1 MQRSP
6 AQVPLPSDV
15 PTTRDPAPHG
25 AAGALR
31 VLWVTD
37 DWGASFRYR
46 CAHGA
51 EQLRAEG
58 IAANVMHVGDPRLT
72 AALPAYSVV
81 VLFRLQWS
89 ARVEAL
95 VAAIRRQGATPVFE
109 IDDLIFDPG
118 FEPLLGFLR
127 DLPRASQREYR
138 ERFRRLRRTFD
149 ACDAF
154 LGSTPALV
162 DAARAL
168 GRTDVL
174 LHPNLVPP
182 AYERLARWL
191 SHRGRLAPPTIAYL
205 SGSNTHDRDLAVVS
219 GPLARVLETHR
230 TARVMVCG
238 FVELPPALQPFA
250 ARIVQ
255 VPYQDWRVYPWAVAG
270 CAVTLAPMAVVNA
283 FAHAK
288 SALKFFEPGI
298 FGVPVVA
305 TPTAAFRDAVVDGT
319 TGFLA
324 DGPDEWE
331 DRIRR
336 ALDPVVG
343 RTVGRRARAA
353 VQSAHTHAAYRGRLA
368 ELLRPL
374 AGRSVGPEP
383 PAASLEPADH
393 ATDATPP
400 PGRLEYAR
408 RAWSLVRGRAPAEPP
423 VCPGVPHVE
432 PVAPEPF
439 ERLLHAVDVGG
450 ASRVSATTRVLRHVV
465 REGAGWRA
473 WTPGASTEVLGDGRF
488 RARDADPS
496 LVSPAIDVD
505 GTAFRWL
512 VVRMTVESDAPSSRA
527 QLFWSGGG
535 RGFAETASASW
546 AVEADGA
553 PHTWVIDLHDTAWPQ
568 AGRVTAL
575 RLDPLDRPGTI
586 ALASLCLIADLAQL
600 DGDDA
605 AAVLAARHL
614 RGRGVRVGAADV
626 PLADDARI
634 LAHTPDVA
642 AGTLDFALT
651 DDVTQ
656 LPALSRLLRP
666 GGALLAIGTSEP
678 DLDPPDLEL
687 VERAPGAVL
696 RRRRAG
702 DDTRRPRV
710 ERPVDVVVPIYN
722 ARDEVVACLESVL
735 RHARGDVRLVPV
747 DDASTDRELVAWL
760 DDLARLE
767 PQVRLLRNPENLGF
781 VGTANHGMREAG
793 ERDVLL
799 LNSDTVVSE
808 GFLDGLQ
815 AAAYAD
821 ERPCIVSP
829 LSNNATI
836 VSVPEF
842 CGENRLPDGYGLDEM
857 AALVASSSLHLRPE
871 LPTAHG
877 FCMYLPAAILA
888 AVGTFDQAHFG
899 RGFGEENDLCERARA
914 AGFRCRL
921 ADDVYVWHAGGASFG
936 AAAELLKREHY
947 DTLRALHPDYFP
959 RIARFI
965 EENPIAPVQAT
976 VDLALR
982 RRAVDVPAL
991 LCVLHA
997 SFDVPGGGT
1006 EHHVRDLVQALR
1018 LPRVV
1023 VAAPQSD
1030 GIHLTEIFDGRLD
1043 QGIRYRIPL
1052 AEAPARFMLERP
1064 EMEDAL
1070 RAIVRVFG
1078 VGAVHL
1084 HQVCSWPVRLWRILA
1099 EAGIPYVATF
1109 QDFYPAC
1116 PNVNLFDVPS
1126 DRLCCLGEDGCRPD
1140 VATCLGN
1147 AFRTFGLT
1155 PPDDAPGYLARHR
1168 AEFQGLLGGAARVF
1182 FPAVRTRDIVARFQ
1196 PLDPERSMVVPHG
1209 YLEPSRRARPQ
1220 ARRRPLNVALLGEV
1234 SYPIKGARNYLP
1246 LIERTRDLPLVWHV
1260 FGEAERFGFA
1270 DTLRALGLKSRL
1282 VLHGWYQRDVIFER
1296 LAAAEIDLVVFLPP
1310 WPETFSYTLSEA
1322 IIAGVPVI
1330 VSDQG
1335 ALPERVRADGVGV
1348 VVRTVD
1354 EAVAALERLVAN
1366 PDELDGYVAAAQRF
1380 RHRSVAEM
1388 ADVYRPIYA
1397 DLLAAAPAPAPLD
1410 VAARRTLA
1418 TFHAGAVVPA
1428 PPPAAATP
1436 PPLPHYDRRWYPYYR
1451 RIAHLVPER
1460 VRRWGREQVV
1470 SRWWR
1475 TVRAHRFAAGA
1486 GTPNGIELVRSGG
1499 GGAVFRA
1506 VNDDPSFVLEVAPF
1520 RSREVRVIRFS
1531 MRYEARGATFA
1542 QLYWSHGSG
1551 EGFSEDKSLCIP
1563 LIDGGG
1569 DWREYTV
1576 VIDQSDRRATWDAG
1590 DEIHHL
1596 RFDPINARGTV
1607 ELAELRLCA
1616 PN

>member
-1 MQRSP
+1 MQGSR

-15 PTTRDPAPHG
+15 PTTSETPPRE

-37 DWGASFRYR
+37 DWGASYRYR

-58 IAANVMHVGDPRLT
+58 IAANVMHLGDARLFDV
-72 AALPAYSVV
+72 LPAYSVV
-81 VLFRLQWS
+81 VLFRVPWS
-89 ARVEAL
+89 GRVERL
-95 VAAIRRQGATPVFE
+95 LAAIRRQGATPVFE

-138 ERFRRLRRTFD
+138 ERFQRLRRTFD
-149 ACDAF
+149 ACDVF

-168 GRTDVL
+168 GRRDVL

-191 SHRGRLAPPTIAYL
+191 SRRGRVSPPTIAYL
-205 SGSNTHDRDLAVVS
+205 SGSNTHDRDLAVV
-219 GPLARVLETHR
+219 GDALARVLASEGR
-230 TARVMVCG
+230 ARVLVCG
-238 FVELPPALQPFA
+238 FVDLPPALRPFA
-250 ARIVQ
+250 SRIVQ

-270 CAVTLAPMAVVNA
+270 CAVTLAPMAVTNA
-283 FAHAK
+283 FADAK
-288 SALKFFEPGI
+288 SVLKFFEPGV

-305 TPTAAFRDAVVDGT
+305 TPTAPFREAIVDGT

-324 DGPDEWE
+324 DDAGAWE

-336 ALDPVVG
+336 ALDP
-343 RTVGRRARAA
+343 TVGRLVGRQARARVLA
-353 VQSAHTHAAYRGRLA
+353 AHTHAAHRGRLA
-368 ELLRPL
+368 NLLCPL
-374 AGRSVGPEP
+374 AGRSSGAA
-383 PAASLEPADH
+383 PAPASLEPADH
-393 ATDATPP
+393 AADAAPP
-400 PGRLEYAR
+400 PKTLEHAR
-408 RAWSLVRGRAPAEPP
+408 RAWSLLRGRAPADPPSRPP
-423 VCPGVPHVE
+423 VPRVQ

-439 ERLLHAVDVGG
+439 ERLLREVDAAG
-450 ASRVSATTRVLRHVV
+450 ARRVSETMRVVQHLV
-465 REGAGWRA
+465 RDGAGWRT
-473 WTPGASTEVLGDGRF
+473 WSPGASTEVLADGRF

-496 LVSPAIDVD
+496 VVSPRVDVASA
-505 GTAFRWL
+505 AFRWL
-512 VVRMTVESDAPSSRA
+512 VVGMGVESDAPAPRA
-527 QLFWSGGG
+527 QLFWDAGN
-535 RGFAETASASW
+535 GFAEATSASW

-553 PHTWVIDLHDTAWPQ
+553 MRTWVIDLHDTPWGD
-568 AGRVTAL
+568 AGRITAL

-586 ALASLCLIADLAQL
+586 ALESLALLGDLAQL
-600 DGDDA
+600 DGDDP

-614 RGRGVRVGAADV
+614 RGRGIRVGAASV
-626 PLADDARI
+626 TLPADAVLLTSQPEI
-634 LAHTPDVA
+634 PPA
-642 AGTLDFALT
+642 TLDFALT
-651 DDVTQ
+651 DDATQ
-656 LPALSRLLRP
+656 VAALSRLLRP
-666 GGALLAIGTSEP
+666 DGVLLAVGTSP
-678 DLDPPDLEL
+678 DDAADLDV
-687 VERAPGAVL
+687 VERAPDVALL
-696 RRRRAG
+696 RRRPG
-702 DDTRRPRV
+702 DEDGRPRV
-710 ERPVDVVVPIYN
+710 DRPVDVVVPIHN

-735 RHARGDVRLVPV
+735 RHARGDWRLVPV

-760 DDLARLE
+760 DDLARRE
-767 PQVRLLRNPENLGF
+767 PQVRLLRNRENLGF

-793 ERDVLL
+793 DRDVLL

-808 GFLDGLQ
+808 GFLAGLQ
-815 AAAYAD
+815 AVAYAD
-821 ERPCIVSP
+821 ERPAIVSP

-842 CGENRLPDGYGLDEM
+842 CGENPLPDGYTIDAL
-857 AALVASSSLHLRPE
+857 AAAVASNSLRMRPE

-877 FCMYLPAAILA
+877 FCMYVPAAVIA
-888 AVGTFDQAHFG
+888 AIGTFDQAHFG

-947 DTLRALHPDYFP
+947 ETLRALHPDYFP
-959 RIARFI
+959 RIARFV
-965 EENPIAPVQAT
+965 ETNPLAPVQAT

-982 RRAVDVPAL
+982 RRSVDVPAL

-1043 QGIRYRIPL
+1043 RAVRYRIPL

-1064 EMEDAL
+1064 EMEEAL
-1070 RAIVRVFG
+1070 RTIVRVFG
-1078 VGAVHL
+1078 IGAVHL

-1099 EAGIPYVATF
+1099 EAGVPYVATF

-1126 DRLCCLGEDGCRPD
+1126 DRLCCLGDGDDRPG
-1140 VATCLGN
+1140 VASCLGN

-1155 PPDDAPGYLARHR
+1155 PPADPPGYLARHR
-1168 AEFQGLLGGAARVF
+1168 AEFQHLLGGAARVF
-1182 FPAVRTRDIVARFQ
+1182 FPAVATRDIVARFQ
-1196 PLDPERSMVVPHG
+1196 PLDPSRSMVVPHG

-1234 SYPIKGARNYLP
+1234 SYPIKGSRNYLP
-1246 LIERTRDLPLVWHV
+1246 LIERTRDLPVVWHV

-1296 LAAAEIDLVVFLPP
+1296 LAAADIDLVVFLPP

-1322 IIAGVPVI
+1322 LIAGVPVI
-1330 VSDQG
+1330 VSEQG

-1354 EAVAALERLVAN
+1354 DAEAALRRLVAQ
-1366 PDELDGYVAAAQRF
+1366 PDELDGLIAAAQRF

-1397 DLLAAAPAPAPLD
+1397 ELLAAAPAPAVPDLTT
-1410 VAARRTLA
+1410 RRTLA
-1418 TFHAGAVVPA
+1418 EFHADAVAPA
-1428 PPPAAATP
+1428 ALPVAATP

-1451 RIAHLVPER
+1451 RIAHLVPDR
-1460 VRRWGREQVV
+1460 LRRWGREQVV

-1475 TVRAHRFAAGA
+1475 TVRAHRFAG
-1486 GTPNGIELVRSGG
+1486 GGDTSHGIELVRAGG
-1499 GGAVFRA
+1499 GGATFRA
-1506 VNDDPSFVLEVAPF
+1506 VSDDPSFVIDVAPF
-1520 RSREVRVIRFS
+1520 RSRDVRVIRFS
-1531 MRYEARGATFA
+1531 MRHEARGATFA

-1551 EGFSEDKSLCIP
+1551 EAFSEDKSLCIP
-1563 LIDGGG
+1563 LVIGDDG
-1569 DWREYTV
+1569 WREYTV

-1616 PN
+1616 PGS

>member
-6 AQVPLPSDV
+6 AQIPLPSDV
-15 PTTRDPAPHG
+15 PPASDPAPH
-25 AAGALR
+25 AAGPLR

-37 DWGASFRYR
+37 DWGASYRYR

-58 IAANVMHVGDPRLT
+58 IPANVMHVGDRRLL

-81 VLFRLQWS
+81 VLFRLQWN

-95 VAAIRRQGATPVFE
+95 LAAIRRQGATPVFE

-118 FEPLLGFLR
+118 FEPLLAFLR

-149 ACDAF
+149 ACDLF

-191 SHRGRLAPPTIAYL
+191 SRRGRMTPPTIAYL

-219 GPLARVLETHR
+219 DALARVLTSER
-230 TARVMVCG
+230 DARVLVCG
-238 FVELPPALQPFA
+238 FVDLPDALRPFA
-250 ARIVQ
+250 SRIVQ

-283 FAHAK
+283 FADAK

-298 FGVPVVA
+298 LGVPVVA
-305 TPTAAFRDAVVDGT
+305 TPTAPFREAIVDGT

-324 DGPDEWE
+324 GDPEAWE

-336 ALDPVVG
+336 ALDPTVG
-343 RTVGRRARAA
+343 PLVGRRARAA
-353 VQSAHTHAAYRGRLA
+353 VQAAHTHAAHRGRLA
-368 ELLRPL
+368 ELLRPI
-374 AGRSVGPEP
+374 AGRSVDPEP
-383 PAASLEPADH
+383 TPGSLEPADH
-393 ATDATPP
+393 ATGAPPP

-408 RAWSLVRGRAPAEPP
+408 RAWSLVRGRAPSEPP
-423 VCPGVPHVE
+423 ARPGVPQVQ
-432 PVAPEPF
+432 PVAASAC
-439 ERLLHAVDVGG
+439 ERLLRDVDAEGP
-450 ASRVSATTRVLRHVV
+450 SRISATRRVVQHLV
-465 REGAGWRA
+465 RDRAGWRT
-473 WTPGASTEVLGDGRF
+473 WSPGASVGVAGDGRYV
-488 RARDADPS
+488 ARDADPS
-496 LVSPAIDVD
+496 LLSPVVDVE
-505 GTAFRWL
+505 TASFRWL
-512 VVRMTVESDAPSSRA
+512 VVRMAVAADAPAPRA

-535 RGFAETASASW
+535 AFEEVASAAW
-546 AVEADGA
+546 AVEADGET
-553 PHTWVIDLHDTAWPQ
+553 HTWVLDLDDTAWRR
-568 AGRVTAL
+568 ADRIRAL
-575 RLDPLDRPGTI
+575 RFDPLDCPGTVTLD
-586 ALASLCLIADLAQL
+586 ALALVADLAQL

-605 AAVLAARHL
+605 ARAMAVRHL
-614 RGRGVRVGAADV
+614 HGRGVRLGAAQVSLAGDADV
-626 PLADDARI
+626 
-634 LAHTPDVA
+634 TSSVPDVA
-642 AGTLDFALT
+642 PGTLDFALT
-651 DDVTQ
+651 DDATQ
-656 LPALSRLLRP
+656 VAALSRLVRP
-666 GGALLAIGTSEP
+666 GGAVLVVGPASAQVDASDG
-678 DLDPPDLEL
+678 DV
-687 VERAPGAVL
+687 VERARDALLL
-696 RRRRAG
+696 RRRPA
-702 DDTRRPRV
+702 DDDGRPRV
-710 ERPVDVVVPIYN
+710 VRPVDIVVPIYN
-722 ARDEVVACLESVL
+722 ARDEVIACLESVL
-735 RHARGDVRLVPV
+735 RHAHGDWRLVPV
-747 DDASTDRELVAWL
+747 DDASTDRALAEWL
-760 DDLARLE
+760 DDLARRE

-793 ERDVLL
+793 DRDVLL
-799 LNSDTVVSE
+799 LNSDTVVSA
-808 GFLDGLQ
+808 GFLEGLQ
-815 AAAYAD
+815 AAAYAGG
-821 ERPCIVSP
+821 RPAIVSP

-842 CGENRLPDGYGLDEM
+842 CGENAMPEGYTLDRLS
-857 AALVASSSLHLRPE
+857 ALVTSSSLRLRPE

-877 FCMYLPAAILA
+877 FCMYLPAPVLA
-888 AVGTFDQAHFG
+888 TVGLFDQAHFG

-914 AGFRCRL
+914 AGFRCHL

-936 AAAELLKREHY
+936 AAAEVLKSEHY
-947 DTLRALHPDYFP
+947 ETLRTLHPDYFP
-959 RIARFI
+959 RVARFI

-982 RRAVDVPAL
+982 RRATDVPAL
-991 LCVLHA
+991 LCILHA

-1030 GIHLTEIFDGRLD
+1030 GIHVTEIFDGRLD
-1043 QGIRYRIPL
+1043 QGVRYRIPL

-1070 RAIVRVFG
+1070 RAILRVFG
-1078 VGAVHL
+1078 IGAVHL

-1126 DRLCCLGEDGCRPD
+1126 DRLCCLGEGDDRPD
-1140 VATCLGN
+1140 VASCLAN

-1168 AEFQGLLGGAARVF
+1168 AEFQGLLGGAVRVF
-1182 FPAVRTRDIVARFQ
+1182 FPAVRTRDIVERFQ
-1196 PLDPERSMVVPHG
+1196 SLDPARSMVVPHG
-1209 YLEPSRRARPQ
+1209 YLEPSRRAKPQ

-1234 SYPIKGARNYLP
+1234 AYPIKGARNYLP
-1246 LIERTRDLPLVWHV
+1246 LIERTRDLPIVWHV

-1270 DTLRALGLKSRL
+1270 DTLRGLGLKSRL

-1296 LAAAEIDLVVFLPP
+1296 LAAADVDLVVFLPP

-1322 IIAGVPVI
+1322 LIAGVPVI

-1348 VVRTVD
+1348 VVRTVG
-1354 EAVAALERLVAN
+1354 EAVAALERLVAQ
-1366 PDELDGYVAAAQRF
+1366 PDELDAFIAAAQRF
-1380 RHRSVAEM
+1380 RHRSVGEM

-1397 DLLAAAPAPAPLD
+1397 DLLAAAPAPAALD
-1410 VAARRTLA
+1410 LPARRTLA
-1418 TFHAGAVVPA
+1418 RFHADAVVPPA
-1428 PPPAAATP
+1428 PPPAATP

-1451 RIAHLVPER
+1451 RVAHLVPER
-1460 VRRWGREQVV
+1460 LRRWGREQVV

-1475 TVRAHRFAAGA
+1475 TVRAHRFG
-1486 GTPNGIELVRSGG
+1486 GGESTPHGIELVRAGG
-1499 GGAVFRA
+1499 GGAVYRA
-1506 VNDDPSFVLEVAPF
+1506 VDDDPSFVLDLAPF

-1531 MRYEARGATFA
+1531 MRHEARGATFA

-1551 EGFSEDKSLCIP
+1551 EAFSEDKSLCIP
-1563 LIDGGG
+1563 LVDGDGA
-1569 DWREYTV
+1569 WREYTI

-1590 DEIHHL
+1590 DEIHHV

-1607 ELAELRLCA
+1607 ELAELRFCA
-1616 PN
+1616 PSS